1 MQIHSEQAAWKEG
14 MREDVI
20 ILEQG
25 PCGNTETLNYYGKGP
40 GGRETRRSSNFAAAA
55 PTELRSV
62 EWALLQQSSR
72 DRNIAAAI
80 VCSRA

>member
-25 PCGNTETLNYYGKGP
+25 PCRYILSRQH
-40 GGRETRRSSNFAAAA
+40 GRKE
-55 PTELRSV
+55 
-62 EWALLQQSSR
+62 
-72 DRNIAAAI
+72 
-80 VCSRA
+80 